1 MSEARPGS
9 GQAAQGVQPV
19 RAHPAAAGETIELAA
34 ETDPSKNA
42 NKIRA
47 FGIAGAT
54 NTSADW
60 KRTAHVNKTGAVRVR
75 SFHGRLSDQGME
87 YLDHS
92 VNEWLDKNPDIEVK
106 FVTSNVGLFEGKL
119 KEPALILN
127 IWY

>member
-1 MSEARPGS
+1 MNEPQPLGKGAP
-9 GQAAQGVQPV
+9 GVQPV
-19 RAHPAAAGETIELAA
+19 HAHPAPVGETIELPP
-34 ETDPSKNA
+34 ESNDVDHKNR
-42 NKIRA
+42 IRA
-47 FGIAGAT
+47 FGIAGAS

-60 KRTAHVNKTGAVRVR
+60 KRPAHVNKTGAVRVR

-92 VNEWLDKNPDIEVK
+92 VNEWLDKHPDIEVK

-127 IWY
+127 VWY